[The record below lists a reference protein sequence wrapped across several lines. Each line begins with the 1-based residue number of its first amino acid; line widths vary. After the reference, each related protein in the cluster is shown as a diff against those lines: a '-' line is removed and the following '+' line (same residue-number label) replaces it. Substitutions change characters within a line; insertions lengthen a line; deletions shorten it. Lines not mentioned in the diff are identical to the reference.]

1 MTVSTFARPRRRVGL
16 TAGIAAGAVALII
29 GLQGAPAAA
38 LPPGGASGDTPGT
51 TSTVSPT
58 TLEPCGTLNFT
69 LHGFPAGEVVS
80 VKIDDG
86 QGYGDESVQGT
97 GVVATQRISASGTA
111 SGSVQVPCDISEGDH
126 WLRYLAS
133 EVMTD
138 ASGAQIGV
146 KGYSNRGNSNFK
158 VVKAGGAAATTT
170 AAAAVTTTAGT
181 TGTTTNTGARTNTTG
196 TTARAA
202 GAANT
207 AQGARAAGT
216 AGTAATT
223 GTGGQ
228 AAGVVTG
235 GAVTGGAQT
244 VAAGGTVSTG
254 GTAATAGGD
263 TGNNGQPL
271 GIDGAAFGAGGE
283 QVLAEQGQVIT
294 PAGTVMATSASAGS
308 NVPYIGLFIGGA
320 ILLVG
325 LTGINTWLTVQR
337 RSSSAAHRYHG
348 GGTPVVPAWDPV
360 ADTRQF
366 QPHPEEQER

>member
-1 MTVSTFARPRRRVGL
+1 MAASTLSTPRRRAGL
-16 TAGIAAGAVALII
+16 TTLIAAGAVALVM
-29 GLQGAPAAA
+29 GLQSSPAVA

-97 GVVATQRISASGTA
+97 GVVATQRISAAGTA

-158 VVKAGGAAATTT
+158 VVKAAAAAATTT
-170 AAAAVTTTAGT
+170 AAAPTTTAGAAAA
-181 TGTTTNTGARTNTTG
+181 TGARTNTTG
-196 TTARAA
+196 TTTRAA
-202 GAANT
+202 GATT

-228 AAGVVTG
+228 AAGTAASAVAG
-235 GAVTGGAQT
+235 GAEMVIS
-244 VAAGGTVSTG
+244 GGTGAAVSDTTG
-254 GTAATAGGD
+254 GTTAGN

-294 PAGTVMATSASAGS
+294 PAGTVVATSASAQGT
-308 NVPYIGLFIGGA
+308 VPYIGLFIGGA

-325 LTGINTWLTVQR
+325 LTAINTWLTVQR
-337 RSSSAAHRYHG
+337 RSSGAHHYHG
-348 GGTPVVPAWDPV
+348 QSRPSAPAWDPV
-360 ADTRQF
+360 GDTTEFR
-366 QPHPEEQER
+366 PRPEGQDY